1 MYIFTYRHTKF
12 VWVGVCIY
20 LRICTQ
26 NVHVYVD
33 IFTYMHTG
41 PHESVYVI
49 PYIHTAFTYVFVYL
63 REIIDGIWRELFIY
77 ASCGGGFI

>member
-1 MYIFTYRHTKF
+1 MYIFTNMYTECTC
-12 VWVGVCIY
+12 VCGYIH
-20 LRICTQ
+20 
-26 NVHVYVD
+26 VHD
-33 IFTYMHTG
+33 TG

-77 ASCGGGFI
+77 ASCVEEDSYNCNISS